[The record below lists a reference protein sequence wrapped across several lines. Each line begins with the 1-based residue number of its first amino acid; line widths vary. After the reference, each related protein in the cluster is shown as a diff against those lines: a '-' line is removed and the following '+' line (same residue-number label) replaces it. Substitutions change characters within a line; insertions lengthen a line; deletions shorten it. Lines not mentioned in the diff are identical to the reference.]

1 MRPMQGIFAHAF
13 AAVMAFTVFTFP
25 TPQDLGDRLIQLIGD
40 RELVKSF
47 PNLNKLGLND
57 TKIAFLGEHVQI
69 AETCA
74 VEGMPRAWAHDCSA
88 PQKPSTTRPGTG
100 TTGPIRVAY
109 GSVAD
114 EELAGRL
121 VCQAL
126 WADAVAARRQFD
138 VKACLPA

>member
-25 TPQDLGDRLIQLIGD
+25 TPQDLGDRVVQLIGD
-40 RELVKSF
+40 RELVKTF
-47 PNLNKLGLND
+47 PNLNQLGLND
-57 TKIAFLGEHVQI
+57 AKIAFLGEHVQT

-74 VEGMPRAWAHDCSA
+74 AEGLPSAWAHDCST
-88 PQKPSTTRPGTG
+88 PQKPSTTRPGDAE
-100 TTGPIRVAY
+100 TGPIRVAF
-109 GSVAD
+109 SSTAD

-126 WADAVAARRQFD
+126 WADAVATRRQFD